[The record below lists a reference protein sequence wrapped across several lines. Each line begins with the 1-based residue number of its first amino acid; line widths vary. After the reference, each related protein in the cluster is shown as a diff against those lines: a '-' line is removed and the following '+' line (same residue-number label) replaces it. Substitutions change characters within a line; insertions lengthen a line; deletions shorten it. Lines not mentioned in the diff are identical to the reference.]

1 MARHVCNNCGATV
14 VDEEFCPTCGSWID
28 PLTAPS
34 AKSGRG
40 GDDYEEFDLEE
51 GPPPAPRTGEPLI
64 CPSCGASNPA
74 NNRHCEECGARLRQS
89 PLPAAPRPAV
99 QATAGVRA
107 VIALSALLGVV
118 VLGAL
123 ILNLFRD
130 DPATTTTTVAGSET
144 TVTTTETTAAIQDPA
159 PIRILVANSTPEGLG
174 GTFACSNLINGNE
187 GEFQINW
194 NDLPETEKTVV
205 IQLTFAQPMV
215 VEQIH
220 WTNIE
225 DERRFRLNYRVH
237 GITIDA
243 EGNLIPVGQ
252 ELQNEPGLQSFPF
265 AAIRANWIRITV
277 QSVWNAEVVEDT
289 EPFDEL
295 AIAEITVI
303 GYPAPDTTTSTTDSV
318 GEETTTTGG

>member
-28 PLTAPS
+28 PLTSPS

-40 GDDYEEFDLEE
+40 GDDYEEFDLED
-51 GPPPAPRTGEPLI
+51 GPPPAPRSGEPLI

-123 ILNLFRD
+123 ILNVFRD
-130 DPATTTTTVAGSET
+130 DTTTTTTTLAGSES
-144 TVTTTETTAAIQDPA
+144 TVSTTETTAAIQDPE
-159 PIRILVANSTPEGLG
+159 PIRILVANCTPEGLG

-187 GEFQINW
+187 GEFQVNW
-194 NDLPETEKTVV
+194 NELPDTEKSVV

-220 WTNIE
+220 WNNIE

-303 GYPAPDTTTSTTDSV
+303 GYPAPDTTTSTTTAGD
-318 GEETTTTGG
+318 EETTTTGG

>member
-14 VDEEFCPTCGSWID
+14 VDEEFCPTCGSWVD
-28 PLTAPS
+28 PLTTSTRSPKA
-34 AKSGRG
+34 
-40 GDDYEEFDLEE
+40 GDDYEEFDLEG
-51 GPPPAPRTGEPLI
+51 GPPAAPRTGEPLI

-123 ILNLFRD
+123 ILNFIRD
-130 DPATTTTTVAGSET
+130 DPAATTTTLAAGET
-144 TVTTTETTAAIQDPA
+144 TVTTTDTTAAIQDPG
-159 PIRILVANSTPEGLG
+159 PIRILVANCTPEGLG
-174 GTFACSNLINGNE
+174 GSFGCANLINGNE
-187 GEFQINW
+187 GEFQVNW
-194 NDLPETEKTVV
+194 NELPDTEKTVV

-215 VEQIH
+215 VERID
-220 WTNIE
+220 WGNIE
-225 DERRFRLNYRVH
+225 DESRFRLNYRVH

-277 QSVWNAEVVEDT
+277 QSVWNAEVVNDQ

-295 AIAEITVI
+295 AVADITVI
-303 GYPAPDTTTSTTDSV
+303 GYPAPDTTTSTSET
-318 GEETTTTGG
+318 EETTTTGG